1 MRKAVPILALILA
14 IVFIAVGLMI
24 PAKPLQVDKT
34 TQQTGGTGDDGYAG
48 TDSYLNENGQV
59 NLNDIALYNGI
70 ISEISVSPTVV
81 TYDYNHDGI
90 ADVKKTVLFF
100 NIG

>member
-1 MRKAVPILALILA
+1 MRREVPIPALILV
-14 IVFIAVGLMI
+14 IVFIAIGLMI
-24 PAKPLQVDKT
+24 PVQPLHVDKM
-34 TQQTGGTGDDGYAG
+34 TQQTGGTGDNGYAG

-90 ADVKKTVLFF
+90 AEVKKTVLFF